1 MSPHA
6 RWRSAAVRLAVA
18 ALLTLTA
25 GGAIAAGPLDAS
37 AAATST
43 TTYTASPFAG
53 RSLWVDPASTAA
65 KDAVA
70 AGATDPVAAEAL
82 RKVASQPQADWFGDW
97 NPTSTVTS
105 TVSSRVGQITSA
117 GGYPV
122 LVAYNIPMRDC
133 SSYSGGGATSPDAY
147 RAWIK
152 AFKAGIGT
160 RKAAVVL
167 EPDAL
172 PQIGCLSTTDQQTRL
187 TLLKE
192 ATQTLATGGNVAVYL
207 DAGNAGWIA
216 PKTMASRLSKAG
228 VAYAR
233 GFSLNVSGY
242 GWTADQVAYGRQVA
256 PHIGWKRF
264 VVDTSRNGAG
274 PATGIVE
281 AWCNPPD
288 RALGA
293 RPTAATG
300 DVIVDA
306 YLWVKHPGES
316 DGTCKG
322 GPTAGSW
329 WREQAVGL
337 AQRASW

>member
-6 RWRSAAVRLAVA
+6 RWRSGAARLAVA
-18 ALLTLTA
+18 FVLTLTA
-25 GGAIAAGPLDAS
+25 GGAVVAAPLDAS
-37 AAATST
+37 AAASST
-43 TTYTASPFAG
+43 TTYTASPFAS
-53 RSLWVDPASTAA
+53 RTLWVDPVSTAA
-65 KDAVA
+65 KDAA
-70 AGATDPVAAEAL
+70 ATTDPIAAAAL

-97 NPTSTVTS
+97 NPTSGVAS
-105 TVSSRVGQITSA
+105 TVSSRVGQITAA

-122 LVAYNIPMRDC
+122 LVAYNIPKRDC
-133 SSYSGGGATSPDAY
+133 SSYSGGGATSADAY
-147 RAWIK
+147 RSWIK

-160 RKAAVVL
+160 RKVAVIL

-172 PQIGCLSTTDQQTRL
+172 PQLDCLSTTDRQLRL

-216 PKTMASRLSKAG
+216 PKTIADRLSKAG

-256 PHIGWKRF
+256 PYVGWKRF
-264 VVDTSRNGAG
+264 VVDTSRNGVG
-274 PATGIVE
+274 PATTGAE
-281 AWCNPPD
+281 PWCNPAD

-316 DGTCKG
+316 DGTCNG